1 MNGFNEEKKWKNEN
15 SEKKNNITLS
25 PMKYNLK
32 RRIDKTYLKYN
43 SPQKTKNNEKILII
57 TPKNNIFQL
66 SDNSKKI
73 KKEIY
78 ELKKQIGYKEPIIA
92 NLTNINKPN
101 EFYYN
106 SIKIEEEKNNND
118 TIINRPI
125 INLNNNNY
133 YNLEPEKIYNF
144 SLTNR
149 SLIEKGIFKNSF
161 KKKNDYLKNF
171 NFSENKNVNSEF
183 VKKNNRIGKNEFF
196 NYMNE
201 MEGLK
206 KRKLNQ
212 WKKEFFEDNFKY

>member
-1 MNGFNEEKKWKNEN
+1 MSPSVFNIDGDEGRVDIDGEEKILFIYDNLEILNLFLEKNKN

-78 ELKKQIGYKEPIIA
+78 ELKKQIDYKEPIIA

-101 EFYYN
+101 EFY
-106 SIKIEEEKNNND
+106 
-118 TIINRPI
+118 
-125 INLNNNNY
+125 
-133 YNLEPEKIYNF
+133 
-144 SLTNR
+144 
-149 SLIEKGIFKNSF
+149 
-161 KKKNDYLKNF
+161 
-171 NFSENKNVNSEF
+171 
-183 VKKNNRIGKNEFF
+183 
-196 NYMNE
+196 
-201 MEGLK
+201 
-206 KRKLNQ
+206 
-212 WKKEFFEDNFKY
+212 